1 MVDHASDGQVHGQAF
16 FKASREAPGGNP
28 SVGRI
33 IGPMGSAILG
43 SGVDSLGPSVGQQQT
58 ISAAVRAVAQ
68 GQYQATEKALTPYRQ
83 EQVLKGMQAVAMG
96 QTINQVAA
104 ERPAYATL
112 FGDTDATLGAKLYA
126 KATKG
131 QEVLKN
137 IQEAMPELRKL
148 GPDQA
153 RQAILGHVNSVQ
165 TGDPAVDTEVQ
176 TKLME
181 SFPGLMD
188 TYTKQAIQ
196 YQQERLSASQRG
208 FMDMAGR
215 EVQASMYNAS
225 MTGESKADLDR
236 ALSSVARWDQA
247 VAPLPGQHPEVW
259 QENIIRSLKT
269 QIDAIGEQEMVPG
282 PEGKMVLRTK
292 GVHGIFAILHH
303 SETVKGL
310 PEDVRQNLL
319 DAAEKAALQ
328 AAPKFM
334 LPYADEV
341 AHLKA
346 RIAHPGPGDNVN
358 LMLKDL
364 QRISEDVQR
373 GFGSP
378 FPLFDAQDQVSMSSS
393 MAVAIAKKKEEQ
405 EAKRLQDLR
414 DLQKEAR
421 ERYGRRAE
429 LMEIKQMELMLKQQE
444 ALQNKVQ
451 LQNDPV
457 AFEQRVAVGA
467 ISSKDQQA
475 AYQGVF
481 LDPEVAPEAKDRMIR
496 NSSVVPKAAEAYYA
510 PGIREVLTRPLEEA
524 TKSADQFVGAVSTF
538 SGLMTKF
545 TPDKVSQLVG
555 GPDNFKAL
563 KAAQQAA
570 AMGGSPKEIAAAAY
584 NTKRGYVPPRA
595 SNESLKWAKA
605 AAATQAGW
613 GFFGI
618 LLNKDKGT
626 SALAGKS
633 LEESNNAFYAAVAT
647 RAEEL
652 AQQSN
657 TPVEDNMSVAIQQ
670 LTGGPNPEFMNIKG
684 VMAPSLFVGER
695 SFKDALVHPNEGTG
709 VPLDKVDDAMDWAIK
724 KQLERYRGYEA
735 VEVLHQSGSS
745 TVPHMTLRIRGVAG
759 GIQKVDITDR
769 DVLDAYLEEKEGSSG
784 PMHPKVTG
792 QKVGNQSDIQ
802 KAVRE
807 GLGSLQG
814 PVWTK

>member
-16 FKASREAPGGNP
+16 FKASREVPGGNP

-43 SGVDSLGPSVGQQQT
+43 SGVDSLGPSAGQQQA
-58 ISAAVRAVAQ
+58 ISAVVKAVAQ

-153 RQAILGHVNSVQ
+153 RQAILKHVNSVQ

-196 YQQERLSASQRG
+196 YQQERLLASQRG
-208 FMDMAGR
+208 FMDMAGQ

-259 QENIIRSLKT
+259 QDNVIRSLKT

-282 PEGKMVLRTK
+282 PGGEMVLRTK

-364 QRISEDVQR
+364 QKISEEVQR

-421 ERYGRRAE
+421 ERYSRRAE

-457 AFEQRVAVGA
+457 TFERRATRGE
-467 ISSKDQQA
+467 ISSKDRQA
-475 AYQGVF
+475 AYQEVF
-481 LDPEVAPEAKDRMIR
+481 RDPEVSQAAKDRMIR
-496 NSSVVPKAAEAYYA
+496 ISPVVPDVAKSHYA
-510 PGIREVLTRPLEEA
+510 PGLQEVLTRPLEEA
-524 TKSADQFVGAVSTF
+524 TKSADQFVGAISIF
-538 SGLMTKF
+538 SGLMAKF

-570 AMGGSPKEIAAAAY
+570 TMGGSPKEIAAAAY
-584 NTKRGYVPPRA
+584 NAKRGYVPPRA
-595 SNESLKWAKA
+595 SKESLKLAKA
-605 AAATQAGW
+605 AAETQAGW

-633 LEESNNAFYAAVAT
+633 LEGSNNAFYAAVAT

-709 VPLDKVDDAMDWAIK
+709 VPLDKVDDAVDRAIK
-724 KQLERYRGYEA
+724 KQLERYQGYEA

-745 TVPHMTLRIRGVAG
+745 TVPHVTLRIQGVAG
-759 GIQKVDITDR
+759 GIQKVDITDQ
-769 DVLDAYLEEKEGSSG
+769 DVIDAYLEEKEGSNG

-814 PVWTK
+814 PVWAK